1 MLTFTFRK
9 KRGQSSIELY
19 HSGTPLATM
28 IAQWQIDTS
37 LDFNT
42 ETLVLSEMNGVP
54 SSYLTDEWSYNT
66 ILDIITTLTNDP
78 LKQQLWYHRYETLL
92 FVDTTKCDTL
102 LSAVNAHWADSQ
114 STPPTVELETTI
126 NLDDSTISIFVFDKP
141 LTKLKFPIDN
151 NLTQSMDT
159 MIDETYSLEK
169 LLNWNIAETFSDKKT
184 LKPLTKK
191 KADTINANRVRR
203 ATEEQFAAIKEET
216 PDMDVLLEDFQ
227 PDLSN
232 VEMVNPKTAYQLP
245 TAITELLTAYQKEL
259 KRLYA
264 DRADLAKQI
273 SALKDTVLSD
283 SDTTGTLQMQLTEL
297 QMQSASTTEIDPLE
311 DFILKMEPH
320 LLANPLHALNLIY
333 NWMQWGS
340 PSAAWFHEIT
350 KQDHINQLKLL
361 QATINCALANAD
373 NGQS

>member
-19 HSGTPLATM
+19 HSGTPLPTM
-28 IAQWQIDTS
+28 MTQWQIDTS

-54 SSYLTDEWSYNT
+54 SSYLTDEWSYNI
-66 ILDIITTLTNDP
+66 ILDIIAILANDP

-92 FVDTTKCDTL
+92 FVDTTKRNTL
-102 LSAVNAHWADSQ
+102 LGVINTHWVDTQ

-126 NLDDSTISIFVFDKP
+126 DLDDTTISILVFDKS
-141 LTKLKFPIDN
+141 LSKLKFSIENDS
-151 NLTQSMDT
+151 TQSTDT
-159 MIDETYSLEK
+159 MIDETYSLER
-169 LLNWNIAETFSDKKT
+169 LLNWNITETFSDKKT
-184 LKPLTKK
+184 LKSLTKK
-191 KADTINANRVRR
+191 KAATINANRVRR

-216 PDMDVLLEDFQ
+216 PDIDVLLEDFQ

-232 VEMVNPKTAYQLP
+232 VELVDPKTTYQLP
-245 TAITELLTAYQKEL
+245 TVITKLLMAYQKEL
-259 KRLYA
+259 KRLYT
-264 DRADLAKQI
+264 DRADLAKQV

-283 SDTTGTLQMQLTEL
+283 SDATGALQMQLTEL
-297 QMQSASTTEIDPLE
+297 QMQAASTTEIDPLE
-311 DFILKMEPH
+311 DFILKMEPP
-320 LLANPLHALNLIY
+320 LLANPLYALNLIY

-350 KQDHINQLKLL
+350 KQDNINQLKLL
-361 QATINCALANAD
+361 QATINCALANVD
-373 NGQS
+373 NR

>member
-28 IAQWQIDTS
+28 ITQWQIDTS

-42 ETLVLSEMNGVP
+42 DNLVLSEMNGIP
-54 SSYLTDEWSYNT
+54 SRYLAEEWSYNT
-66 ILDIITTLTNDP
+66 ILDIIAILAKDP

-92 FVDTTKCDTL
+92 FVNTTKRNTL
-102 LSAVNAHWADSQ
+102 LDALNTHWTDTQSA
-114 STPPTVELETTI
+114 PPNVELETTI
-126 NLDDSTISIFVFDKP
+126 DLDDNTISILVFDKP
-141 LTKLKFPIDN
+141 LTKLKFSIDN
-151 NLTQSMDT
+151 NSTQSADT
-159 MIDETYSLEK
+159 MIDETYSLER

-184 LKPLTKK
+184 LKSLTKK
-191 KADTINANRVRR
+191 KADTINANRVKR
-203 ATEEQFAAIKEET
+203 ATEEQFVAIKEET

-232 VEMVNPKTAYQLP
+232 VELVDPKTTYQLP

-259 KRLYA
+259 KRLYT
-264 DRADLAKQI
+264 DRADLAKQV

-283 SDTTGTLQMQLTEL
+283 SDATGVLQMQLTEL
-297 QMQSASTTEIDPLE
+297 QMQSTSTTEIDPLE
-311 DFILKMEPH
+311 DFVLKMEPH
-320 LLANPLHALNLIY
+320 LLANPLYALNLIY

-340 PSAAWFHEIT
+340 PSAAWFHDIT

-373 NGQS
+373 NG

>member
-9 KRGQSSIELY
+9 KRGPSSVELY
-19 HSGTPLATM
+19 HSGTPLSTM

-42 ETLVLSEMNGVP
+42 DNLVLSEMNGIP
-54 SSYLTDEWSYNT
+54 SKYLVEEWSYNT
-66 ILDIITTLTNDP
+66 ILDIITALTNDP

-92 FVDTTKCDTL
+92 FVDTAKRDTL
-102 LSAVNAHWADSQ
+102 LSAVHTHWADLQ
-114 STPPTVELETTI
+114 SAPPTVELETTI
-126 NLDDSTISIFVFDKP
+126 DLDDSTISILVFDKP
-141 LTKLKFPIDN
+141 LTKLKFPTDDNSIQSID
-151 NLTQSMDT
+151 TV
-159 MIDETYSLEK
+159 IGETYSLEK

-191 KADTINANRVRR
+191 KAETINTNRVKR
-203 ATEEQFAAIKEET
+203 ATEEQFAVIKEET

-232 VEMVNPKTAYQLP
+232 VELVDPKAAYQLP

-259 KRLYA
+259 KRLYT
-264 DRADLAKQI
+264 DRADLTKQV

-283 SDTTGTLQMQLTEL
+283 SDATGALQMQLTEL
-297 QMQSASTTEIDPLE
+297 QMQSASTTEIDTLE

-320 LLANPLHALNLIY
+320 LLANPLYALNLIY

-350 KQDHINQLKLL
+350 KQDNINQLKLL
-361 QATINCALANAD
+361 QATINCALANAG
-373 NGQS
+373 NG